1 MSAGRKTKS
10 DMDLNNLRLMLT
22 FFCHFA
28 ATNKKYRSK
37 SRTDLNRPG
46 STPLPLREGL
56 GEGDRLKPKLTK
68 YAKKLRKNATQ
79 AEKLLWGKLRSR
91 QIAGVKFRRQQP
103 VEKYIADFVS
113 FEKRII
119 IELDGGQH
127 ANQKDI
133 DNQRDRFFS
142 ENGYT
147 VLRFWNHDVF
157 LKLEAVLETI
167 RRACMR

>member
-1 MSAGRKTKS
+1 M
-10 DMDLNNLRLMLT
+10 N
-22 FFCHFA
+22 
-28 ATNKKYRSK
+28 
-37 SRTDLNRPG
+37 SR
-46 STPLPLREGL
+46 
-56 GEGDRLKPKLTK
+56 LTK
-68 YAKKLRKNATQ
+68 NAKKLRKNATQ

-133 DNQRDRFFS
+133 DNERDQFFS

-147 VLRFWNHDVF
+147 VLRFWNHEVF

-167 RRACMR
+167 KRACMR